1 MLQII
6 LQTYCEVKAMKL
18 LSKTHPQEKSAGR
31 RIKACGHGGFHYG
44 DFVMGAALLCI
55 LFLGFACEPPP
66 AEPVDIK
73 PTDICFHC
81 KDPIADLVFAVEFIT
96 KDGFVRKFDD
106 MSCLLA
112 HAQKLGKDNIRAAFA
127 KDIVTQKWVPA
138 EQLYFVR
145 SERIKTPK
153 NGGIIAFQD
162 AERAKKAASQYEAE
176 MVRWDDLLK

>member
-1 MLQII
+1 MLQIDISDI
-6 LQTYCEVKAMKL
+6 LRGKAMNL
-18 LSKTHPQEKSAGR
+18 LSETCPPDESMGR
-31 RIKACGHGGFHYG
+31 RIIAGGLG
-44 DFVMGAALLCI
+44 KLDNGRLALCVALLCI
-55 LFLGFACEPPP
+55 IFLGFACEPPP

-73 PTDICFHC
+73 PTDVCFHC
-81 KDPIADLVFAVEFIT
+81 KDPITDLAFAVEFIT

-106 MSCLLA
+106 MGCLLA
-112 HAQKLGKDNIRAAFA
+112 HAEKLGSDNIKAAFA

-162 AERAKKAASQYEAE
+162 AERAKEVASQHQAE
-176 MVRWDDLLK
+176 LLRWNDLLK